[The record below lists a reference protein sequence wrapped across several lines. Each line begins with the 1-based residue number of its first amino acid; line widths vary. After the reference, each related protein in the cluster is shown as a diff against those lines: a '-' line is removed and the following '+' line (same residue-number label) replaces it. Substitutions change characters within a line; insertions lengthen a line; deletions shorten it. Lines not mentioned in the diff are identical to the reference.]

1 MRWPPIVA
9 GNPAGIRYLLYGT
22 LIYAT
27 VAAVA
32 AAIKIG
38 GLMKVSVGL
47 VACVLILPPGL
58 TLADSPFDG
67 TWKGDLS
74 TAKVAG
80 KPDSFLL
87 QDGTYSCKTCSP
99 VVKVAADGKDH
110 AVSGTPYYDTLN
122 VAVLDERTILKTAK
136 KSGRTVL
143 TTKFSVSAD
152 GGSATSEFNDATAT
166 NGAPVTGTF
175 AWKRVTSGPPGS
187 HASSG
192 SWQQGQAKISDNG
205 VTSTLKVTN
214 NVLSMTAPT
223 GSSYAAKLDGTDAP
237 YSGDPGVTSVSVR
250 EIDARSFEETDK
262 RDGKAVMVW
271 RWHFAADGKTAT
283 VHMKD
288 VETGAVLEAL
298 ARKQ

>member
-1 MRWPPIVA
+1 
-9 GNPAGIRYLLYGT
+9 
-22 LIYAT
+22 
-27 VAAVA
+27 
-32 AAIKIG
+32 
-38 GLMKVSVGL
+38 MKVSVGL
-47 VACVLILPPGL
+47 VACVLMLPHGL

-74 TAKVAG
+74 TAKVTG

-99 VVKVAADGKDH
+99 AVKVAADGKDH
-110 AVSGTPYYDTLN
+110 SVSGTPYYDTLN

-136 KSGRTVL
+136 KAGQTVL

-166 NGAPVTGTF
+166 NGTPVTGKF

-187 HASSG
+187 HAISG
-192 SWQQGQAKISDNG
+192 SWQQGQPEISDNG
-205 VTSTLKVTN
+205 VTNTWKVTN
-214 NVLSMTAPT
+214 NVLSMTSPT
-223 GSSYAAKLDGTDAP
+223 GSSYSAKLDGTDAP

-250 EIDARSFEETDK
+250 EVGARSFEETDK
-262 RDGKAVMVW
+262 RDGKAVTVW
-271 RWHFAADGKTAT
+271 RWQFDADGKTAR
-283 VHMKD
+283 VRMKD
-288 VETGAVLEAL
+288 VASGEITEAL